1 MNKRCRILILDTDPD
16 ILIMLQQVL
25 EEANLDATVTWDKM
39 EASHLVKTA
48 PFNLILIEDH
58 PPELNAAAI
67 LDDLSFHGT
76 CLPVLVLR
84 NIFGKKDA
92 EHFRRLGVIAVV
104 AKRDPVAVLEQVT
117 RALAPIQSKVL
128 PHYDRYGR
136 ERKECASYSAA

>member
-1 MNKRCRILILDTDPD
+1 MHTRCRILILDTDPD

-48 PFNLILIEDH
+48 PFNLVLIGDH
-58 PPELNAAAI
+58 PPELNAAVI

-76 CLPVLVLR
+76 CPPVLVLR

-92 EHFRRLGVIAVV
+92 EHFRGLVPLLSSPNGIPSQFWNRS
-104 AKRDPVAVLEQVT
+104 Q
-117 RALAPIQSKVL
+117 
-128 PHYDRYGR
+128 GR
-136 ERKECASYSAA
+136 SLRSNRR